1 MEVASQSL
9 GKRKERWWILVSDLV
24 RKLITWTPQRP
35 TWTPQRPTA
44 KCKDLKTME
53 VEVGPTI
60 N

>member
-35 TWTPQRPTA
+35 TA